1 MREEGRSLMAISA
14 IDRAAERRERVMIYR
29 YRIALRPLTADE
41 GGGWLAEVPDLPG
54 CLSDGETPQEAT
66 DNVMDEIASWIEA
79 AAEDGRRVPQPFGVD
94 AA

>member
-1 MREEGRSLMAISA
+1 
-14 IDRAAERRERVMIYR
+14 MIYR

-79 AAEDGRRVPQPFGVD
+79 AAEDGREVPQPFGID
-94 AA
+94 AT